1 MGVEAGTRIGH
12 YKILAMLGK
21 GGMGEVYLAQD
32 TKLDRKVALK
42 ILSAGFTQRE
52 DRVLRFQQEARAVSA
67 LNHPNIIT
75 IYEIGETDSS
85 HFIATEFIDGET
97 LRQRLNHIKMS
108 PREVVE
114 LGMQAASALAAAH
127 KAGIMHRDIKPEN
140 IMLRNDGYVKVLDF
154 GLAKLTESSAEHEA
168 VSSDPEAVTNI
179 ESGTVNRRF
188 VDTDP
193 GTVLGTVSYMSPE
206 QARGL
211 AADHRTDIFSLGV
224 VLYEA
229 IAGRV
234 PFEGQTVSDVIF
246 SILGKKPAP
255 LTRYSLE
262 VPAELQRII
271 RKALE
276 KDRDERYQ
284 TVKDM
289 LIDLKRLKQQQDL
302 QEELSESDPL
312 EWSVPP
318 AVSDSAGRAVVR
330 APSGSSGSRPSGSRP
345 SGVRTEELTATV
357 RSASSAEYIITEIK
371 RHKRG
376 VIYTIA
382 ALAFVAVG
390 LVMYF
395 KDSRKSVAVL
405 PFATS
410 SIDAMT
416 KDLNLLITK
425 RVINRLSRWQGELK
439 VIPYSSVSR
448 FEGQQVDPVEVGRQ
462 LGVKTV
468 LTGNV
473 VKREGDDNLSVSI
486 ELVNMKDGSL
496 IYSEEYNQK
505 FADLRRLQEKLLE
518 ELTEKLGLEFSDEEK
533 KQRVSESLY
542 QEGRNYF
549 EKRTAD
555 GIRRGIDFF
564 RQAIDIN
571 PRHALAYAGLADSYA
586 MLVTYG
592 VEPPRSAYPRA
603 LEAAEKAVALDSKL
617 AEGHTSLAW
626 VRFRTLDWA
635 GAESEF
641 RLALSLNPDYAQAHQ
656 WYANYLAAVGR
667 ADQAISEGKRA
678 QELDPTSLIVNA
690 TVAYV
695 YYNTHRYDEAI
706 DQCRKTLSLDP
717 NFFAGRRYLSLAL
730 AQKGAYDEAI
740 AEAQK
745 AMAASRGSAVVK
757 AEYGSTLALAG
768 RRAEAENIIEE
779 LKQVS
784 SEKYLSPYHI
794 ATIYACLDDKD
805 EAFAWLKKAV
815 DEQGDFL
822 NYAKADPKLT
832 NLHADPRYGDLMRR
846 IGLP

>member
-1 MGVEAGTRIGH
+1 MGIEAGTRIGH

-32 TKLDRKVALK
+32 TNLGRRVALK
-42 ILSAGFTQRE
+42 LLSAGFTKRE
-52 DRVLRFQQEARAVSA
+52 DRVMRFQQEARAVSA

-75 IYEIGETDSS
+75 IYEIGETEST

-97 LRQRLNHIKMS
+97 LRQRLSHEKMS

-114 LGMQAASALAAAH
+114 LGIQAASAIAAAH

-154 GLAKLTESSAEHEA
+154 GLAKLTEISGEHGH

-179 ESGTVNRRF
+179 ESGTVNRRL

-234 PFEGQTVSDVIF
+234 PFEGATVSDVIF

-262 VPAELQRII
+262 VPGELQRII

-284 TVKDM
+284 TIKDM

-302 QEELSESDPL
+302 QDELSESDPL
-312 EWSVPP
+312 QWTNNSG
-318 AVSDSAGRAVVR
+318 SSGDSAGRATSVAT
-330 APSGSSGSRPSGSRP
+330 APARQ
-345 SGVRTEELTATV
+345 SGVRTEEITTTI
-357 RSASSAEYIITEIK
+357 RTASSAEYIITEIK

-376 VIYTIA
+376 FLYSIA
-382 ALAFVAVG
+382 ALVLVVAG
-390 LVMYF
+390 LMVYF
-395 KDSRKSVAVL
+395 RDTRKSVAVL
-405 PFATS
+405 PFANAVS
-410 SIDAMT
+410 DANS
-416 KDLNLLITK
+416 KDLNVLLTK
-425 RVINRLSRWQGELK
+425 RVINRLSKWQNELK

-448 FEGQQVDPVEVGRQ
+448 FADQQVDPISVGRQ
-462 LGVKTV
+462 LDVKAV
-468 LTGNV
+468 LTGSV
-473 VKREGDDNLSVSI
+473 IKREGDDNLSVSI
-486 ELVNMKDGSL
+486 ELVSIKDGSL

-505 FADLRRLQEKLLE
+505 FADLRRMQEKMLE
-518 ELTEKLGLEFSDEEK
+518 EVSEKLGLEFNDEEK
-533 KQRVSESLY
+533 NQRRAESLY
-542 QEGRNYF
+542 QEGRNYY

-555 GIRRGIDFF
+555 GIKRGIDFF
-564 RQAIDIN
+564 RQAIEIN
-571 PRHALAYAGLADSYA
+571 PKHALAYSGLADSYS
-586 MLVTYG
+586 MLVSYG
-592 VEPPRSAYPRA
+592 AESPKSAYPRA

-641 RLALSLNPDYAQAHQ
+641 RLAISLNPDYAQTHQ
-656 WYANYLAAVGR
+656 WYANYLVAVGR
-667 ADQAISEGKRA
+667 ADEAISESKRA
-678 QELDPTSLIVNA
+678 QELDPTSLIVSA
-690 TVAYV
+690 TGAYV
-695 YYNTHRYDEAI
+695 YYNAHRYDEAI
-706 DQCRKTLSLDP
+706 EQCRKTLSLDP
-717 NFFAGRRYLSLAL
+717 NFFGARRYLALAL
-730 AQKGAYDEAI
+730 AQKGAYAEAI
-740 AEAQK
+740 AESEK
-745 AMAASRGSAVVK
+745 AVERSKVSAVVK

-768 RRAEAENIIEE
+768 KRAEAERIIEE
-779 LKQVS
+779 LKQNLS
-784 SEKYLSPYHI
+784 QGYLSPYHI
-794 ATIYACLDDKD
+794 ATIYACLGDKD
-805 EAFAWLKKAV
+805 DAFEWLKKTV

-822 NYAKADPKLT
+822 IYAKVDPKLT
-832 NLHADPRYGDLMRR
+832 NLHADPRYAELLRR
-846 IGLP
+846 IGLQ

>member
-1 MGVEAGTRIGH
+1 MGIEAGTRIGH

-32 TKLDRKVALK
+32 TNLGRRVALK
-42 ILSAGFTQRE
+42 LLSAGFTKRE
-52 DRVLRFQQEARAVSA
+52 DRVMRFQQEARAVSA

-75 IYEIGETDSS
+75 IYEIGETDSA

-97 LRQRLNHIKMS
+97 LRQRLSHEKMS

-114 LGMQAASALAAAH
+114 LGIQAASAIAAAH

-154 GLAKLTESSAEHEA
+154 GLAKLTEISGEHGQ

-179 ESGTVNRRF
+179 EPSTVNRRL

-224 VLYEA
+224 VLYES

-234 PFEGQTVSDVIF
+234 PFEGATVSDVIF

-262 VPAELQRII
+262 VPAELQRIV

-284 TVKDM
+284 TIKDM
-289 LIDLKRLKQQQDL
+289 LTDLKRLKQQQDL

-312 EWSVPP
+312 QWNNI
-318 AVSDSAGRAVVR
+318 VSTGDSGGRAVSA
-330 APSGSSGSRPSGSRP
+330 APAPARQSGSR
-345 SGVRTEELTATV
+345 TEEITTAIRT
-357 RSASSAEYIITEIK
+357 ASSAEYIITEIK

-376 VIYTIA
+376 FIFAIGALVLVA
-382 ALAFVAVG
+382 AG
-390 LVMYF
+390 LIMYLR
-395 KDSRKSVAVL
+395 DSRKSVAVL
-405 PFATS
+405 PFSNAVS
-410 SIDAMT
+410 DANS
-416 KDLNLLITK
+416 KDLNLLLTK
-425 RVINRLSRWQGELK
+425 RVINRLSKWQDELK

-448 FEGQQVDPVEVGRQ
+448 FADQQVDPIAVGRQ
-462 LGVKTV
+462 FDVKTV
-468 LTGNV
+468 LTGSV

-486 ELVNMKDGSL
+486 ELVSIKDGSL

-505 FADLRRLQEKLLE
+505 FADLRGMQEKMLE
-518 ELTEKLGLEFSDEEK
+518 EVSEKLGLDFNDEEK
-533 KQRVSESLY
+533 NQRRAESLY
-542 QEGRNYF
+542 QEGRNYY

-555 GIRRGIDFF
+555 GIRRGIEFF

-571 PRHALAYAGLADSYA
+571 PKHALAYSGLADSYA
-586 MLVTYG
+586 MLGIYG
-592 VEPPRSAYPRA
+592 ADSPRNAFPKA
-603 LEAAEKAVALDSKL
+603 LEAAEKAVALDPKL

-626 VRFRTLDWA
+626 IRFRTLDWA

-641 RLALSLNPDYAQAHQ
+641 RLAISLNPDYAQTRQ
-656 WYANYLAAVGR
+656 WYANYLSAVGR
-667 ADQAISEGKRA
+667 PDEAISESKRA
-678 QELDPTSLIVNA
+678 QELDPTSLIVSA
-690 TVAYV
+690 TVAYA
-695 YYNTHRYDEAI
+695 YYNAHRYDEAI
-706 DQCRKTLSLDP
+706 EQCRRTLNLDP
-717 NFFAGRRYLSLAL
+717 NFFAARRYLALAL
-730 AQKGAYDEAI
+730 AQKGAYAEAI
-740 AEAQK
+740 AESQRAVER
-745 AMAASRGSAVVK
+745 SRGSAVIK

-768 RRAEAENIIEE
+768 KRAEAEQIIEE
-779 LKQVS
+779 LRQNLS
-784 SEKYLSPYHI
+784 QGYLSPYHI
-794 ATIYACLDDKD
+794 ATIYACLGDKD
-805 EAFAWLKKAV
+805 NAFEWLKKTV

-822 NYAKADPKLT
+822 IYAKIDPKLT
-832 NLHADPRYGDLMRR
+832 NLHTDPRYAELLRR
-846 IGLP
+846 IGL

>member
-1 MGVEAGTRIGH
+1 MGIEAGTRIGH

-32 TKLDRKVALK
+32 TNLGRRVALK
-42 ILSAGFTQRE
+42 LLSAGFTKRE
-52 DRVLRFQQEARAVSA
+52 DRVMRFQQEARAVSA

-75 IYEIGETDSS
+75 IYEIGETDST

-97 LRQRLNHIKMS
+97 LRQRLSHEKMS

-114 LGMQAASALAAAH
+114 LGIQMASAIAAAH

-154 GLAKLTESSAEHEA
+154 GLAKLTEISGEHEH

-179 ESGTVNRRF
+179 ESGTVNRRL

-234 PFEGQTVSDVIF
+234 PFEGATVSDVIF

-262 VPAELQRII
+262 VPAELQRIV

-284 TVKDM
+284 TIKDM

-312 EWSVPP
+312 QWNSGT
-318 AVSDSAGRAVVR
+318 SSTGDSGGRAASVAT
-330 APSGSSGSRPSGSRP
+330 APARQSGA
-345 SGVRTEELTATV
+345 RTEEITTTI
-357 RSASSAEYIITEIK
+357 RTTSSAEYIITEIK

-376 VIYTIA
+376 FIYTIA
-382 ALAFVAVG
+382 ALVFVAVG
-390 LVMYF
+390 LMIYLP
-395 KDSRKSVAVL
+395 DNRKSVAVL
-405 PFATS
+405 PFSNAVS
-410 SIDAMT
+410 DANS
-416 KDLNLLITK
+416 KDLNLLLTK
-425 RVINRLSRWQGELK
+425 RVINRLSKWQDELK
-439 VIPYSSVSR
+439 VIPYSSVAR
-448 FEGQQVDPVEVGRQ
+448 FVDQQVDPIAVGRQ
-462 LGVKTV
+462 LGVKAV

-486 ELVNMKDGSL
+486 ELVSMKDGSL

-505 FADLRRLQEKLLE
+505 FADLRRMQEKMLE
-518 ELTEKLGLEFSDEEK
+518 EVTEKLGLEFSDEEK
-533 KQRVSESLY
+533 NQRVAESLY
-542 QEGRNYF
+542 QEGRNYY

-555 GIRRGIDFF
+555 GIKRGIDFF
-564 RQAIDIN
+564 RQAIEIN
-571 PRHALAYAGLADSYA
+571 PRHALAYAGLADSYS
-586 MLVTYG
+586 MLVSYG
-592 VEPPRSAYPRA
+592 ADSPRNAFPKA

-641 RLALSLNPDYAQAHQ
+641 RLALSLNPDYAQTHQ

-667 ADQAISEGKRA
+667 ADEAISESKRA
-678 QELDPTSLIVNA
+678 QELDPTSLIVSA

-706 DQCRKTLSLDP
+706 EQCRRTLMLDP
-717 NFFAGRRYLSLAL
+717 NFFGARRYLALAL
-730 AQKGAYDEAI
+730 AQKGAYPEAI
-740 AEAQK
+740 AEAQRAVERSK
-745 AMAASRGSAVVK
+745 GSAVVK

-768 RRAEAENIIEE
+768 KRAEAERIIEE
-779 LKQVS
+779 LSQNS
-784 SEKYLSPYHI
+784 TQGYLSPYHI
-794 ATIYACLDDKD
+794 ATIYACLGDKD
-805 EAFAWLKKAV
+805 EAFEWLRKTA

-832 NLHADPRYGDLMRR
+832 SLHTDPRYAELLRR
-846 IGLP
+846 IGLQ